1 MRIKQEVIDP
11 DYENAAVER
20 LIDAEKTIKLR
31 KYWKI

>member
-11 DYENAAVER
+11 DYENAVVER
-20 LIDAEKTIKLR
+20 LGDAEKTIKLR